1 MTYTEAVKFL
11 DWQNKN
17 LRKANDM
24 RFVQNGYEYRVKYEG
39 GFAAFVRID
48 RRLVGTRNFKY
59 FSGFGA
65 HHCWNVGQVMD
76 MVMKEIERKEAG
88 K

>member
-1 MTYTEAVKFL
+1 MTYTQAVRFL
-11 DWQNKN
+11 DRQNKN
-17 LRKANDM
+17 LKKVNGM
-24 RFVQNGYEYRVKYEG
+24 RFVYGGYEYRVKYEG

-59 FSGFGA
+59 YSGFGA
-65 HHCWNVGQVMD
+65 YHCWNVGQVMD